1 MCVYLLDWDDED
13 FAANILEF
21 LLEKKKS
28 KECSVGRAVVSTSG
42 DGCPSSEA
50 GKSAT
55 GKARGTTHADCT
67 KAKHIA
73 RANLRAK
80 VPRACHKYITSTP
93 PCKIVKC

>member
-21 LLEKKKS
+21 LLEKKK
-28 KECSVGRAVVSTSG
+28 CSVGRAVVSQSG
-42 DGCPSSEA
+42 KGCPSSEV

-55 GKARGTTHADCT
+55 GKAKGTTHADCT
-67 KAKHIA
+67 KAKNIA
-73 RANLRAK
+73 RANLRAM
-80 VPRACHKYITSTP
+80 VPQACYKYITSTA